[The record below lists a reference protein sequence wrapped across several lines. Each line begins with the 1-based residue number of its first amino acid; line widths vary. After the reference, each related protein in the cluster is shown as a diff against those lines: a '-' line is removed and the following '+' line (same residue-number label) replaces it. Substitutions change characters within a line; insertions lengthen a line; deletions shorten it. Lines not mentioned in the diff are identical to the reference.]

1 MKVLKK
7 MQIAPSLK
15 HVLDLQKHLNLG
27 DNKIHSLIYYFSQ
40 EFGIQNPLFKNA
52 SLDSMLE
59 LATIVDYL
67 APNLSMQDK
76 YTCICAPVSINK
88 EEDINYYKKTVIALR
103 DNVELELFQLPHW
116 IIEDNSQ
123 QLEEAENL
131 SKNLSI
137 YSWLSYR
144 YKNIFVDR
152 DLIPLYR
159 TKLSQYIASRL
170 VKEKSSFY
178 EWWN

>member
-1 MKVLKK
+1 M
-7 MQIAPSLK
+7 
-15 HVLDLQKHLNLG
+15 
-27 DNKIHSLIYYFSQ
+27 
-40 EFGIQNPLFKNA
+40 
-52 SLDSMLE
+52 
-59 LATIVDYL
+59 
-67 APNLSMQDK
+67 
-76 YTCICAPVSINK
+76 
-88 EEDINYYKKTVIALR
+88 
-103 DNVELELFQLPHW
+103 ELFSLPDW
-116 IIEDNSQ
+116 INDENSQ
-123 QLEEAENL
+123 YLEQAENL

-144 YKNIFVDR
+144 YKDIFVER